1 MNEIQ
6 AKKSLKQQVLNQK
19 KMRWRRINKRTF
31 PFFFSTF
38 VSCLRRRAADE
49 FMRTCWRIFPRVSIV
64 FQDGHFDDWNHVD
77 RRLSR
82 PSRCCRLNISVTFRI
97 NVIAPSRA
105 LCFWGSVEP
114 SCGSLFLFFWG
125 AFNRRVTWI
134 FRPFSILT
142 LDQIFGQQVRP
153 GVWYWAGRAL
163 PTDGHSISHSV
174 DQDPIG
180 AQRTE
185 RPLRRRRENTGA
197 NFEMR
202 RRRVSLVISR
212 IKRSICVLPR
222 TFVCN
227 AASLSVDY
235 I

>member
-1 MNEIQ
+1 MKANKQ
-6 AKKSLKQQVLNQK
+6 ANFS
-19 KMRWRRINKRTF
+19 I
-31 PFFFSTF
+31 FFFNVRLLSATT
-38 VSCLRRRAADE
+38 SSWWIYADVLAD
-49 FMRTCWRIFPRVSIV
+49 FSSSLYC
-64 FQDGHFDDWNHVD
+64 
-77 RRLSR
+77 LSR
-82 PSRCCRLNISVTFRI
+82 RPFWWLEPRGSTAVAAIKVLSAEHFRH
-97 NVIAPSRA
+97 VSYQRDCAKP
-105 LCFWGSVEP
+105 C
-114 SCGSLFLFFWG
+114 SLFLGLRRTFLRLFVSLFSL

-142 LDQIFGQQVRP
+142 LGQIFGQQVRP